1 MNEAPRQPHLPGLI
15 SEVIREAVT
24 LIQRELA
31 LFRAELKQ
39 NVAGAVN
46 GLVAVIAAVALV
58 NVALI
63 LFAFWAVDALGRVVG
78 RDLATFLVGGGI
90 IVIALL
96 LALYGWSRLKPSAL
110 MPDRTIR
117 QAVRTKEALTER
129 TVP

>member
-46 GLVAVIAAVALV
+46 GLV
-58 NVALI
+58 
-63 LFAFWAVDALGRVVG
+63 
-78 RDLATFLVGGGI
+78 
-90 IVIALL
+90 
-96 LALYGWSRLKPSAL
+96 SRL
-110 MPDRTIR
+110 T
-117 QAVRTKEALTER
+117 QAKVLKITKENTKNYTCETEDF
-129 TVP
+129 